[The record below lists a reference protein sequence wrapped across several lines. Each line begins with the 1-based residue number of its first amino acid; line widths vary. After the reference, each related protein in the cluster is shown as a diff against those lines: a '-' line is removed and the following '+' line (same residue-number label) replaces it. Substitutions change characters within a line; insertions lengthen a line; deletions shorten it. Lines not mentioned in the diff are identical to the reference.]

1 LNDYAENTKTIPTT
15 QDSVFLSSLNDTG
28 TNGQFSQSIHTLI
41 KGLAKEN
48 KACTFGVTVGLGD
61 EDSGPGHFGNA
72 MK

>member
-1 LNDYAENTKTIPTT
+1 M
-15 QDSVFLSSLNDTG
+15 
-28 TNGQFSQSIHTLI
+28 LI

-48 KACTFGVTVGLGD
+48 KACTFAVMVGPGD